1 VKGVLCGDNYLER
14 NKSPEMKSIVDTGY
28 GSSESQE
35 KDVEPIRED
44 AKTLELR
51 RKYRIP
57 RLPPQQY
64 QGTRDIN
71 MSNLNYNEYSNL

>member
-1 VKGVLCGDNYLER
+1 MKGVLCGDNYLER
-14 NKSPEMKSIVDTGY
+14 NKSPEMRSIVDTGY

-57 RLPPQQY
+57 RLPP
-64 QGTRDIN
+64 
-71 MSNLNYNEYSNL
+71 